1 MLPGYFLCKL
11 SSGLKMRI
19 ETIGVIGANALG
31 REIALAAL
39 LGGYRVVLED
49 VSSEVLVKGSASI
62 KQSLDERAA
71 HRELSQ
77 QERESALARFSTAS
91 RVDEVCRVADMLID
105 TVPDEMEV
113 KLEIFTIFDKFAKP
127 GAILASNTSLS
138 ITEIASIT
146 FRAEDCIG
154 MRFANRA
161 PKITRVELV
170 RGADTSDATIA
181 ACSEAARRMGME
193 VAIIYESAEPSAAG
207 EVAALRAKG
216 EIE

>member
-1 MLPGYFLCKL
+1 
-11 SSGLKMRI
+11 MRVA
-19 ETIGVIGANALG
+19 TIGVIGANELG

-49 VSSEVLVKGSASI
+49 VSREMLEKAIAHI
-62 KQSLDERAA
+62 KQSFDERP
-71 HRELSQ
+71 S
-77 QERESALARFSTAS
+77 QERESTLARFSTAS

-146 FRAEDCIG
+146 FRAEHCIG

-161 PKITRVELV
+161 PQITRVELV
-170 RGADTSDATIA
+170 LGTDTSDATSG
-181 ACSEAARRMGME
+181 ACAEVARRMGLE
-193 VAIIYESAEPSAAG
+193 VAVVHESSRPSAPD
-207 EVAALRAKG
+207 EVARIRVKG
-216 EIE
+216 QIE